1 MERVIPWM
9 KIKVCPFF
17 IEESNFQKISANIE
31 ENSIG
36 CKKIMGLHIFQEKG
50 HGTSFIEVHFVS
62 TRGFVLGCVKCGSI
76 VDQKVHMHCH
86 EQFLIW
92 VVEMC

>member
-1 MERVIPWM
+1 
-9 KIKVCPFF
+9 
-17 IEESNFQKISANIE
+17 
-31 ENSIG
+31 
-36 CKKIMGLHIFQEKG
+36 MGLHIFQEKG
-50 HGTSFIEVHFVS
+50 PGTSFIEVHFVS
-62 TRGFVLGCVKCGSI
+62 TQGFVLGCVKCGSI

>member
-36 CKKIMGLHIFQEKG
+36 CKKLW
-50 HGTSFIEVHFVS
+50 
-62 TRGFVLGCVKCGSI
+62 GCTYFRRRDMAHLSWKYILSVPEDLCW
-76 VDQKVHMHCH
+76 DA
-86 EQFLIW
+86 
-92 VVEMC
+92 